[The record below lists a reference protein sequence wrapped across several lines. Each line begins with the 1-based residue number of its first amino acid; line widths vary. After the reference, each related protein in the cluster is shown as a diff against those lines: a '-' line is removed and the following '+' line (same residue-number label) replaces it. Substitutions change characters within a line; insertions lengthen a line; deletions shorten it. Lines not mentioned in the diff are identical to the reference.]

1 MILKRNNMGKT
12 GRENQREQRRAAREF
27 MMKIVYQ
34 MDIAGRFVADEM
46 DRYMA
51 QGFADGEDVDPPE
64 AAIPGLQRKYCEKV
78 YTLICSNREDIDKN
92 IEAHCRRW
100 TLSRMPKTDL
110 AVLRVAAC
118 EILYMDDIPDAVSIN
133 EAVDLA
139 KKYGTEN
146 SPSYVNGI
154 LGALASSKPE
164 E

>member
-1 MILKRNNMGKT
+1 
-12 GRENQREQRRAAREF
+12 
-27 MMKIVYQ
+27 
-34 MDIAGRFVADEM
+34 
-46 DRYMA
+46 
-51 QGFADGEDVDPPE
+51 
-64 AAIPGLQRKYCEKV
+64 
-78 YTLICSNREDIDKN
+78 
-92 IEAHCRRW
+92 
-100 TLSRMPKTDL
+100 MPKTDL